1 MERNELEMLDIET
14 LDARKEELRGMVDE
28 PEADLDA
35 IEKEVDIINE
45 LRSAKIAERETRKSE
60 MKEVIEGLG
69 EEIEKEEKRSMDNME
84 IRNTKEYIEA
94 YAKYIKTGKD
104 AECRAL
110 LTENASGTVP
120 VPEIVESRVRTA
132 WERDGITSRV
142 RKSYLKGNLK
152 VGFEISGTDASIHTE
167 GAVAPSE
174 ETLVLGIV
182 ELVPQS
188 IKKWI
193 SISDEVLDMTATD
206 FLNYIYD
213 ELTYRIAK
221 KAADTVIAK
230 IDACGTESTTTQVAV
245 ACIDSN
251 TASLTLVA
259 ECIAN
264 LSDEA
269 ENPVVIINKQT
280 YADFKTA
287 QATAN
292 YAYDPFEGLDVVFN
306 NSLKARSA
314 ASTGD
319 TWMIVGDLDGVQM
332 NFPNGDDI
340 TFKFDDLSLAERDLV
355 KIVGR
360 MYVGMDVVAPF
371 AFAKVEA
378 E

>member
-1 MERNELEMLDIET
+1 MDRTELEMLDIET

-35 IEKEVDIINE
+35 IEAEVDIINE

-120 VPEIVESRVRTA
+120 VPEIVEARVRTA

-167 GAVAPSE
+167 GAAAPSE

-188 IKKWI
+188 IK
-193 SISDEVLDMTATD
+193 
-206 FLNYIYD
+206 
-213 ELTYRIAK
+213 
-221 KAADTVIAK
+221 
-230 IDACGTESTTTQVAV
+230 
-245 ACIDSN
+245 
-251 TASLTLVA
+251 
-259 ECIAN
+259 
-264 LSDEA
+264 
-269 ENPVVIINKQT
+269 
-280 YADFKTA
+280 
-287 QATAN
+287 
-292 YAYDPFEGLDVVFN
+292 
-306 NSLKARSA
+306 
-314 ASTGD
+314 
-319 TWMIVGDLDGVQM
+319 
-332 NFPNGDDI
+332 
-340 TFKFDDLSLAERDLV
+340 
-355 KIVGR
+355 
-360 MYVGMDVVAPF
+360 
-371 AFAKVEA
+371 
-378 E
+378 

>member
-1 MERNELEMLDIET
+1 MDRTELEMLDIET

-167 GAVAPSE
+167 GAAAPSE

-230 IDACGTESTTTQVAV
+230 IDACGTASTSTQVGV
-245 ACIDSN
+245 ALITSS
-251 TASLTLVA
+251 TATLTLVA
-259 ECIAN
+259 ECVAN

-280 YADFKTA
+280 YADFKSA

-292 YAYDPFEGLDVVFN
+292 YAYDPFEGLEVVFN

-314 ASTGD
+314 ASSGD

-332 NFPNGDDI
+332 NFPAGEEID
-340 TFKFDDLSLAERDLV
+340 FKFDDLSLAEKDLV

-360 MYVGMDVVAPF
+360 MYAGIGVTAPF
-371 AFAKVEA
+371 AFCKVEA
-378 E
+378 

>member
-1 MERNELEMLDIET
+1 MDRTELEMLDIET

-35 IEKEVDIINE
+35 IEEEVDIINE
-45 LRSAKIAERETRKSE
+45 LRSAKIAERETRKAE

-110 LTENASGTVP
+110 LTENVSGTVP

-167 GAVAPSE
+167 GQNAPSE

-182 ELVPQS
+182 ELVPTS

-193 SISDEVLDMTATD
+193 
-206 FLNYIYD
+206 N
-213 ELTYRIAK
+213 
-221 KAADTVIAK
+221 
-230 IDACGTESTTTQVAV
+230 
-245 ACIDSN
+245 
-251 TASLTLVA
+251 
-259 ECIAN
+259 
-264 LSDEA
+264 
-269 ENPVVIINKQT
+269 
-280 YADFKTA
+280 
-287 QATAN
+287 
-292 YAYDPFEGLDVVFN
+292 
-306 NSLKARSA
+306 
-314 ASTGD
+314 
-319 TWMIVGDLDGVQM
+319 
-332 NFPNGDDI
+332 
-340 TFKFDDLSLAERDLV
+340 
-355 KIVGR
+355 
-360 MYVGMDVVAPF
+360 
-371 AFAKVEA
+371 
-378 E
+378 